1 MVFKLQDMGKLLIIL
16 IIMCVM
22 FTGLISCKKPE
33 EVKVEKT
40 STSHAGDETLGQAM
54 KNASRD
60 LRRLSRSIENRDWVE
75 IEMWAKE
82 LKEGIGYSC
91 VELYMKEHRGISSEF
106 VILGSRFYDAVRN
119 LILLCKE
126 HNAETIDVEFNRL
139 LTTCDDC
146 HEIYK
151 EKEELPY
158 TLRSDL

>member
-1 MVFKLQDMGKLLIIL
+1 MKQLLVIL
-16 IIMCVM
+16 IVMCVM
-22 FTGLISCKKPE
+22 FTGLISCKKQE
-33 EVKVEKT
+33 KVAVEVTQTSGEK
-40 STSHAGDETLGQAM
+40 DETLGKAM
-54 KNASRD
+54 KGASRD

-91 VELYMKEHRGISSEF
+91 VELYMKEHRGVSSEF
-106 VILGSRFYDAVRN
+106 VIMGSRFFDAVRS

-126 HNAETIDVEFNRL
+126 HNVETIDVEFNRL

-151 EKEELPY
+151 EKEELPLS
-158 TLRSDL
+158 LRNDL

>member
-1 MVFKLQDMGKLLIIL
+1 MKKLLIIL
-16 IIMCVM
+16 IIVCVM

-33 EVKVEKT
+33 EAAVEVTNT
-40 STSHAGDETLGQAM
+40 SGEKDEALGQAM

-75 IEMWAKE
+75 IEMWTKE

-91 VELYMKEHRGISSEF
+91 VELYMKEHRGVSSEF
-106 VILGSRFYDAVRN
+106 VIMGSRFFDAVRN

-151 EKEELPY
+151 EKEELPL
-158 TLRSDL
+158 TLRDDL

>member
-1 MVFKLQDMGKLLIIL
+1 MKQLLVIL
-16 IIMCVM
+16 TIMCVM

-33 EVKVEKT
+33 DVAVEVLYT
-40 STSHAGDETLGQAM
+40 SGKKDETLEHAM

-75 IEMWAKE
+75 TEMWTKE

-91 VELYMKEHRGISSEF
+91 VELYMKEHRGVSSEF
-106 VILGSRFYDAVRN
+106 VIMGSRFFDAVRN
-119 LILLCKE
+119 LTSLCKE
-126 HNAETIDVEFNRL
+126 HNSENIDAEFNRL

-151 EKEELPY
+151 EEEDLPF
-158 TLRSDL
+158 TLRDDL

>member
-1 MVFKLQDMGKLLIIL
+1 MKKLLIAL
-16 IIMCVM
+16 IVMCVM
-22 FTGLISCKKPE
+22 FTVLISCKRQE
-33 EVKVEKT
+33 EVKVKETYAYEKQ
-40 STSHAGDETLGQAM
+40 DETLGQAM
-54 KNASRD
+54 KSASRD

-91 VELYMKEHRGISSEF
+91 VELYMKEHRGVSSEF
-106 VILGSRFYDAVRN
+106 VIMGSRFFDAVRK

-126 HNAETIDVEFNRL
+126 HNVETIDVEFNRL

-151 EKEELPY
+151 ENEELPL
-158 TLRSDL
+158 TLRKDL